1 VQKLAHYRKSCP
13 ALQTGKM
20 TRYLPQDGIYVY
32 FRHDENKTVMV
43 ILSQNEQPK
52 AILTKRFV
60 EQLQGFS
67 SGKNVLDDAVIPDI
81 SYLKVP
87 PMSVQ
92 VIELQ

>member
-1 VQKLAHYRKSCP
+1 
-13 ALQTGKM
+13 M